1 MILPTWIVSRLYS
14 LSQFF
19 NTIMKTRMHYSSFKP
34 LLYITM
40 GNDSEKFIL
49 SSFIC
54 FRVPLIAKGKITWR
68 NGQRKYLSKVVL
80 YKDVLSVIYATMA
93 ATWPLLNMCP
103 TSDLLSHHLLWP
115 VKIYTYESISDLNKI
130 HWVKDASAL
139 DFYLDTLC
147 ILNICRQRIFQP
159 DSGQI
164 YEQIKIF

>member
-54 FRVPLIAKGKITWR
+54 
-68 NGQRKYLSKVVL
+68 
-80 YKDVLSVIYATMA
+80 
-93 ATWPLLNMCP
+93 
-103 TSDLLSHHLLWP
+103 
-115 VKIYTYESISDLNKI
+115 ISDSKRENNLTKWTKKI
-130 HWVKDASAL
+130 SV
-139 DFYLDTLC
+139 
-147 ILNICRQRIFQP
+147 
-159 DSGQI
+159 
-164 YEQIKIF
+164 